1 MKPEMFSIHADV
13 EARHWWFEARRRI
26 LFPLIRQV
34 MAGQEG
40 EIIVD
45 VGCGTGGTV
54 AALCREYDC
63 VGIDDSKLA
72 IETAEAAY
80 PQATHPRGGFRLGRM
95 PDDLR
100 DLAPRT
106 GLYLLMDVLEHVE
119 DDRAFLADLIAL
131 ARPGAHI
138 LITVPA
144 GPQLWSRH
152 DITAGHLRRYEH
164 DTLTSLWRNQGVSP
178 RLVTFFNSRLY
189 PLIRLARYA
198 GNRFGASCGREGSDF
213 HVPPPPVNALLEGIF
228 AGEGGRI
235 LSRLDQPET
244 AAYEHG
250 VSLLALI
257 RCAELNRSP

>member
-1 MKPEMFSIHADV
+1 MKPEMFNIHADV

-34 MAGQEG
+34 MAEQEG
-40 EIIVD
+40 GLVVD

-54 AALCREYDC
+54 AALCEEYDC
-63 VGIDDSKLA
+63 LGIDDSKLA
-72 IETAEAAY
+72 IETA
-80 PQATHPRGGFRLGRM
+80 QATYPPATHSRAGFRHGRM

-100 DLAPRT
+100 DLAPRV

-119 DDRAFLADLIAL
+119 NDCAFLADLIAL
-131 ARPGAHI
+131 ARPGTHI

-144 GPQLWSRH
+144 GAELWSRH
-152 DITAGHLRRYEH
+152 DVTAGHLRRY
-164 DTLTSLWRNQGVSP
+164 DLDDFTSLWQGQDAAP

-189 PLIRLARYA
+189 PLIRLARYT
-198 GNRFGASCGREGSDF
+198 GNYFGASCGRGGSDF
-213 HVPPPPVNALLEGIF
+213 HVPPYPANALLQGIF

-235 LSRLDQPET
+235 LSHLDGPET
-244 AAYEHG
+244 MAYGRG

-257 RCAELNRSP
+257 RCRN

>member
-34 MAGQEG
+34 MAEQEG
-40 EIIVD
+40 GLVVD

-54 AALCREYDC
+54 AALCEEYDC
-63 VGIDDSKLA
+63 LGIDDSKLA
-72 IETAEAAY
+72 IETA
-80 PQATHPRGGFRLGRM
+80 QATYPPATHSRAGFRHGRM

-100 DLAPRT
+100 DVAPRT

-119 DDRAFLADLIAL
+119 DDRAFLADLMAL

-152 DITAGHLRRYEH
+152 DVTAGHLRRYER
-164 DTLTSLWRNQGVSP
+164 DDFTSLWRDQGVSP

-189 PLIRLARYA
+189 PLIRLARFA
-198 GNRFGASCGREGSDF
+198 ATRFGASCGREGSDF
-213 HVPPPPVNALLEGIF
+213 HVPPPPVNALLQGIF
-228 AGEGGRI
+228 AGEGKRVR
-235 LSRLDQPET
+235 SCLDRPET
-244 AAYEHG
+244 VAYGRG
-250 VSLLALI
+250 VSLLALLK
-257 RCAELNRSP
+257 CGN

>member
-1 MKPEMFSIHADV
+1 MKPEMFAIHADV
-13 EARHWWFEARRRI
+13 ESRHWWFAARRRI

-34 MAGQEG
+34 MAEHGG
-40 EIIVD
+40 GLVVD

-54 AALCREYDC
+54 AALSGEYDC
-63 VGIDDSKLA
+63 LGIDDSKLA

-80 PQATHPRGGFRLGRM
+80 PQDAYPRAGFRQGRM
-95 PDDLR
+95 PEDLR
-100 DLAPRT
+100 DVAPRA

-119 DDRAFLADLIAL
+119 DDRAFLTDLIVL

-144 GPQLWSRH
+144 GAELWSRH
-152 DITAGHLRRYEH
+152 DVTAGHLRRY
-164 DTLTSLWRNQGVSP
+164 DLDAFTSLWRGQDAAP

-189 PLIRLARYA
+189 PLIRLARYT
-198 GNRFGASCGREGSDF
+198 GNYFGASCGRGGSDF
-213 HVPPPPVNALLEGIF
+213 HVPPYPANALLQGIF

-235 LSRLDQPET
+235 LSHLDGPET
-244 AAYEHG
+244 MAYGRG

-257 RCAELNRSP
+257 RCGN

>member
-1 MKPEMFSIHADV
+1 MKPEMFNIHADV

-34 MAGQEG
+34 MAEQEG
-40 EIIVD
+40 GLVVD

-54 AALCREYDC
+54 AALCEEYDC
-63 VGIDDSKLA
+63 LGIDDSKLA
-72 IETAEAAY
+72 IETA
-80 PQATHPRGGFRLGRM
+80 QATYPPATHSRAGFRHGRM

-100 DLAPRT
+100 DLAPRV

-152 DITAGHLRRYEH
+152 DVTAGHLRRYER
-164 DTLTSLWRNQGVSP
+164 DVFTSLWRNQSVSP

-189 PLIRLARYA
+189 LLIRLARFA
-198 GNRFGASCGREGSDF
+198 ANRLGTSCGREASDF
-213 HVPPPPVNALLEGIF
+213 HVPPPPVNRLLQGIF
-228 AGEGGRI
+228 SGEGKRI
-235 LSRLDQPET
+235 LSHLDRPET
-244 AAYEHG
+244 EAYGSG

-257 RCAELNRSP
+257 QCWN

>member
-1 MKPEMFSIHADV
+1 MKPEMFAIHADV
-13 EARHWWFEARRRI
+13 ESRHWWFAARRRI

-34 MAGQEG
+34 MADHDGDLV
-40 EIIVD
+40 VD

-63 VGIDDSKLA
+63 LGIDDSKLA
-72 IETAEAAY
+72 IDAAQTAY
-80 PQATHPRGGFRLGRM
+80 PQAAFRHGRM
-95 PDDLR
+95 PDDIR
-100 DLAPRT
+100 DVTPRT

-119 DDRAFLADLIAL
+119 DDRAFLADLIVL

-144 GPQLWSRH
+144 GAELWSRH
-152 DITAGHLRRYEH
+152 DVTAGHLRRY
-164 DTLTSLWRNQGVSP
+164 DLDAFVSLWRGQDAAP

-198 GNRFGASCGREGSDF
+198 ANRFGASCGRGGSDF
-213 HVPPPPVNALLEGIF
+213 HVPPYPANALLEGIF

-235 LSRLDQPET
+235 LSRLDRPET
-244 AAYEHG
+244 MAYGHG

-257 RCAELNRSP
+257 QCGN